1 MFSFKS
7 KKDKLKANEWVNHV
21 SVLMSGKGGG
31 KDTSAQ
37 ATGTNPTSLNQC
49 IDLAGQFA
57 TLKLSA

>member
-1 MFSFKS
+1 
-7 KKDKLKANEWVNHV
+7 
-21 SVLMSGKGGG
+21 MSGKGGG